1 MEDKLRA
8 HMDHLFREVPL
19 TKKSVE
25 LKEEILQNLVDK
37 YHDLIAEGKSEEA
50 AYNIAVA
57 SVGDISELLDSL
69 KEESAAP
76 DPACSDEYIHWKKR
90 SAILVPIAVMLYILS
105 VLPVIVTEEL
115 HVNDAIGACGFF
127 LFIGIATAIIIFNNM
142 SKPTMD
148 KLDSTI
154 VNEFKEWK
162 ANQDANAPARPLT
175 VHFGQLLSSCI
186 SSSASAPAHGI
197 LRGFFSSW
205 APPQKI

>member
-76 DPACSDEYIHWKKR
+76 DCVLRRIYPLEKTFGNSR
-90 SAILVPIAVMLYILS
+90 SYRRHAVY
-105 VLPVIVTEEL
+105 
-115 HVNDAIGACGFF
+115 
-127 LFIGIATAIIIFNNM
+127 
-142 SKPTMD
+142 
-148 KLDSTI
+148 
-154 VNEFKEWK
+154 
-162 ANQDANAPARPLT
+162 PLC
-175 VHFGQLLSSCI
+175 SSCHCHRR
-186 SSSASAPAHGI
+186 AS
-197 LRGFFSSW
+197 RE
-205 APPQKI
+205 